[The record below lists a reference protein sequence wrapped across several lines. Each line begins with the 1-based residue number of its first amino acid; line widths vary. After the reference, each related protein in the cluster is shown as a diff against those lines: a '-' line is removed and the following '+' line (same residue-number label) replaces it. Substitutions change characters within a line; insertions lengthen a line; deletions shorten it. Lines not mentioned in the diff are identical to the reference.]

1 MFHKREFSKTGSAS
15 LPVPKYVPEAA
26 QNLVMSQ
33 KEKEALESQGKD
45 KDVRR
50 VNALVV
56 RAVAESLKS
65 SLGPQGLEKMLIDPY
80 LNVTITSDG
89 STMLRNLEV
98 RHPTVKILVDAARTM
113 YKEVGDGTTSM
124 IVLASELIWRAKD
137 LMQKGIAPATIEGG
151 YRAAMSRTL
160 EIYSDMAIRI
170 DPMDVKK
177 LKEVAMT
184 AIAGK
189 SMFQDEEKLASFS
202 VEAVLAA
209 AYKASSG
216 YTVDLE
222 DVGIEKKKGESGND
236 TMLIKGLAL
245 ERRVLHSSMPKL
257 ITDAKIAILN
267 RPLAIELKPKDE
279 ENGGTWR
286 VTKMKFKIDSVEK
299 LQSSTAQ
306 KQKLFEGWVEKIA
319 TCGANVVVCR
329 RHIDDLA
336 QFLLGR
342 RGILAVAHVR
352 QPEIFKLAKASGG
365 RIVEDFDEITSS
377 DLGSAK
383 TVEERIMGPG
393 PAEPWVFIEG
403 CRNPKSYTILVRG
416 GTKTIVDASEKLVR
430 NALSAVRNAVINPR
444 ILPGGGAPEL
454 QAARRIRTWAAR
466 GLPSREQLPAIT
478 YADALEEIPS
488 TLARNAGMDAI
499 DALVELRSHHARGAS
514 TMGID
519 AFSQKIG
526 DTEARSIYDTLT
538 VREQMIKSASE
549 LALVIIR
556 IDQILASTKP
566 VKQGKRIDRKKEKEK
581 GS

>member
-1 MFHKREFSKTGSAS
+1 MQR
-15 LPVPKYVPEAA
+15 PKYVPEAA
-26 QNLVMSQ
+26 PNLVMSQ

-56 RAVAESLKS
+56 RTVAESLKS

-151 YRAAMSRTL
+151 YRAAMSKTL

-177 LKEVAMT
+177 LKEVAIT

-222 DVGIEKKKGESGND
+222 DVGIEKKKGESRND

-245 ERRVLHSSMPKL
+245 EREVLHSSMPKL
-257 ITDAKIAILN
+257 IRDAKIAILN
-267 RPLAIELKPKDE
+267 RPLAIEMEPK

-286 VTKMKFKIDSVEK
+286 VTEMKFKIDSVEK
-299 LQSSTAQ
+299 LQTSTSQ

-393 PAEPWVFIEG
+393 PARPWVFIEG
-403 CRNPKSYTILVRG
+403 CRNPRSYTILVRG

-430 NALSAVRNAVINPR
+430 NALSTVRNAVINPR

-499 DALVELRSHHARGAS
+499 DTLVELRSHHARGAS

-519 AFSQKIG
+519 AFSQRIG

-566 VKQGKRIDRKKEKEK
+566 LAHGKRIDRKKEKEK

>member
-56 RAVAESLKS
+56 RTVAESLKS
-65 SLGPQGLEKMLIDPY
+65 SLGPQGLDKMLIDPF
-80 LNVTITSDG
+80 LNVTITNDG

-137 LMQKGIAPATIEGG
+137 LMQKGIAPATIEAG

-209 AYKASSG
+209 AYRASSG

-222 DVGIEKKKGESGND
+222 DVGIEKKKGESRND

-245 ERRVLHSSMPKL
+245 ERKVLHSSMPKL

-267 RPLAIELKPKDE
+267 RPLAIELEPK

-286 VTKMKFKIDSVEK
+286 VTEMKFKIDSVEK
-299 LQSSTAQ
+299 LQTSTAQ

-403 CRNPKSYTILVRG
+403 CRNPRSYTILVRG

-430 NALSAVRNAVINPR
+430 NALSAVRNAVVNPR

-454 QAARRIRTWAAR
+454 QAARRIRSWAAR

-488 TLARNAGMDAI
+488 TLARNAGMDTI
-499 DALVELRSHHARGAS
+499 DTLVELRSHHARGAS

-526 DTEARSIYDTLT
+526 DTQTRSIYDTLT

-549 LALVIIR
+549 LALVIVR

-566 VKQGKRIDRKKEKEK
+566 VKQGKRIDRKKEK

>member
-1 MFHKREFSKTGSAS
+1 
-15 LPVPKYVPEAA
+15 
-26 QNLVMSQ
+26 MSQ

-56 RAVAESLKS
+56 RTIAEYMKS
-65 SLGPQGLEKMLIDPY
+65 SLGPHGLDKMLIDPY
-80 LNVTITSDG
+80 LNVIITNDG

-124 IVLASELIWRAKD
+124 IVLASELIWRAKN
-137 LMQKGIAPATIEGG
+137 LMEKGIAPATIESG
-151 YRAAMSRTL
+151 YRAAMIRTL
-160 EIYSDMAIRI
+160 KIYSDMAIRI
-170 DPMDVKK
+170 DPRDAKK

-189 SMFQDEEKLASFS
+189 SMFQDEENLASFA

-209 AYKASSG
+209 AYRASSG
-216 YTVDLE
+216 YAVDLE
-222 DVGIEKKKGESGND
+222 DVGIEKKTGESRND

-245 ERRVLHSSMPKL
+245 EREVLHSSMPKL
-257 ITDAKIAILN
+257 IRDAKIAILN
-267 RPLAIELKPKDE
+267 RPLAIEIEPKE
-279 ENGGTWR
+279 EGGTWR
-286 VTKMKFKIDSVEK
+286 VTEMKFKIDSVEK
-299 LQSSTAQ
+299 LQTSTAQ

-319 TCGANVVVCR
+319 ACGANVVVCR

-383 TVEERIMGPG
+383 TVEERIIGPG
-393 PAEPWVFIEG
+393 PAKPWVFIEG
-403 CRNPKSYTILVRG
+403 CRNPRSYTILVRG
-416 GTKTIVDASEKLVR
+416 GTKTIVDASEKIVR

-454 QAARRIRTWAAR
+454 QSARRIRSWAAR
-466 GLPSREQLPAIT
+466 GLPSREQLPAIA

-499 DALVELRSHHARGAS
+499 DTLVELRSHHARGAS

-519 AFSQKIG
+519 AFSQRIG
-526 DTEARSIYDTLT
+526 DAEARSIYDTLT

-566 VKQGKRIDRKKEKEK
+566 LAHGKRIDRKKEKR
-581 GS
+581 S

>member
-1 MFHKREFSKTGSAS
+1 
-15 LPVPKYVPEAA
+15 
-26 QNLVMSQ
+26 MSQ

-45 KDVRR
+45 KDARR
-50 VNALVV
+50 VNAIVV
-56 RAVAESLKS
+56 RTVGEYVKS
-65 SLGPQGLEKMLIDPY
+65 SLGPHGLDKMLIDPY
-80 LNVTITSDG
+80 LNVIITNDG

-98 RHPTVKILVDAARTM
+98 RHPTVKMLVDAARTM

-124 IVLASELIWRAKD
+124 IVLVSELIWRAKD
-137 LMQKGIAPATIEGG
+137 LMEKGIAPATIEDG
-151 YRAAMSRTL
+151 YRAAMIRTL
-160 EIYSDMAIRI
+160 GIYSDMATRI

-177 LKEVAMT
+177 LKEVALT

-189 SMFQDEEKLASFS
+189 SMLQDEEKLASFA

-209 AYKASSG
+209 AYRASSG

-222 DVGIEKKKGESGND
+222 DVGIEKKKGESLND

-245 ERRVLHSSMPKL
+245 EREVLHSSMPKL
-257 ITDAKIAILN
+257 IRDAKIAILN
-267 RPLAIELKPKDE
+267 RPLAIEMEPKED
-279 ENGGTWR
+279 GGTWR
-286 VTKMKFKIDSVEK
+286 VTEMKFKIDSVEK
-299 LQSSTAQ
+299 LQTSIPQ

-319 TCGANVVVCR
+319 ACGANVVVCR

-342 RGILAVAHVR
+342 KGILAVAHVR

-365 RIVEDFDEITSS
+365 RIVEDIDEITSS

-383 TVEERIMGPG
+383 TVEERIIGPG
-393 PAEPWVFIEG
+393 PAKPWVFIEG
-403 CRNPKSYTILVRG
+403 CRNPRSYTILVRG
-416 GTKTIVDASEKLVR
+416 GTKSNVDASERLVR

-454 QAARRIRTWAAR
+454 QSARRIRSWAAR
-466 GLPSREQLPAIT
+466 GLPSREQLPAIA

-488 TLARNAGMDAI
+488 SLARNAGMDVI
-499 DALVELRSHHARGAS
+499 NTLVELRSHHARGAS

-519 AFSQKIG
+519 ALSQRIG
-526 DTEARSIYDTLT
+526 DAEARSIYDTLT

-549 LALVIIR
+549 LAMVIIR

-566 VKQGKRIDRKKEKEK
+566 LAHGKRIDRKKEK